1 MRPRTTILLGVI
13 ILLVAVVFLVL
24 SSQTPPPAEVNP
36 DVPTEV
42 PTPAIPTVQIVVA
55 AQSIPRGRLITEDAV
70 TLIEWP
76 ETSVPPGAFNN
87 IDEVL
92 NLIARTDI
100 LFNQPLTDV
109 MLTNNRE
116 QLAQRGSDAAL
127 LIPNDRR
134 GFAIPIDQLSGVAYA
149 VQQGDH
155 VDVLISLWLVDTDRD
170 GQYGSPYFFNRSLSD
185 DLIAAGMDPENAVS
199 QAIALTTRQSIF
211 PRLSS
216 QLMLQDIEVVSVGNW
231 ENPTP
236 IPRFTPGIPSAVEE
250 VPVEGVPPQS
260 LSGTPTVTP
269 PRPDVVILSVT
280 PQQALILQ
288 WLRESDAIVDLA
300 LRGPTDRA
308 PIDTEA
314 VTLQYIIDNFNVT
327 LPPKLDFSINYLPS
341 TDEPACPDRW
351 TKDSCR

>member
-13 ILLVAVVFLVL
+13 ILLGAAVFLIL
-24 SSQTPPPAEVNP
+24 SSQQAPPA
-36 DVPTEV
+36 PTPSAETAI

-70 TLIEWP
+70 TLVEWP
-76 ETSVPPGAFNN
+76 ETSVPPGAFQN

-116 QLAQRGSDAAL
+116 QLVQRGSDAAL

-134 GFAIPIDQLSGVAYA
+134 GLAIPIDQISGVAYA
-149 VQQGDH
+149 VQPGDH
-155 VDVLISLWLVDTDRD
+155 VDILISLWLIDTDRD

-199 QAIALTTRQSIF
+199 QAIALTTRQSNF

-216 QLMLQDIEVVSVGNW
+216 QIILQDIEVVSVGNW

-236 IPRFTPGIPSAVEE
+236 IPRFTPGIPIPEAVT
-250 VPVEGVPPQS
+250 PEGAPPS

-280 PQQALILQ
+280 PQQALLLQ
-288 WLRESDAIVDLA
+288 WLRESDAIIDLA

-308 PIDTEA
+308 PVDTQA
-314 VTLQYIIDNFNVT
+314 VTLQYIIDNFAVT
-327 LPPKLDFSINYLPS
+327 LPPKLDFSVNYLPPS
-341 TDEPACPDRW
+341 EEPGCPDRW